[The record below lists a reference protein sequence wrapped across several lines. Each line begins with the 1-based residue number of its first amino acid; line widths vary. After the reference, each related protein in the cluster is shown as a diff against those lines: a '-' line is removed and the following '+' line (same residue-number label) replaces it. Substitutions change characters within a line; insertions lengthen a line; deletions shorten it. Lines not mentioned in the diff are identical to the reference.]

1 MVVINA
7 TFIICLY
14 IGMIRDLFHVSG
26 KTPEFIQFLCIS
38 DRGSTNT
45 ESHIF
50 NIRIEILSW
59 PCALL
64 TLRFLIIFRISSF
77 SKLIEDNLD
86 WVLKEIAE
94 GSMLLLGKGVHWA
107 AKKSL
112 NRFAF
117 SVKSDTILLFT
128 NNEGLRVFYYH
139 YRKI

>member
-1 MVVINA
+1 
-7 TFIICLY
+7 
-14 IGMIRDLFHVSG
+14 MIWDLFHISG
-26 KTPEFIQFLCIS
+26 KTPEFIQFLYIS
-38 DRGSTNT
+38 GRGSTNT

-50 NIRIEILSW
+50 NICIEILSW
-59 PCALL
+59 TCALL
-64 TLRFLIIFRISSF
+64 MLRFLIIFRISSF

-94 GSMLLLGKGVHWA
+94 GNTLLLDKGVHWV

-128 NNEGLRVFYYH
+128 NNGGIKGILLSL
-139 YRKI
+139 